1 MVGTVS
7 QQVLPREDVW
17 KPGVMEGFTSEPSEL
32 LHVALVH
39 GWVRDGLGMR
49 QDNPHPHPHPL
60 LQMTVTWLPSSR
72 FRHWRGVP
80 SSPQF
85 QTAPPQNAP

>member
-1 MVGTVS
+1 MGQLPHPHPMLPGSRRPSGFRQVLPAMVGTVS

-39 GWVRDGLGMR
+39 GWVRDG
-49 QDNPHPHPHPL
+49 
-60 LQMTVTWLPSSR
+60 
-72 FRHWRGVP
+72 
-80 SSPQF
+80 
-85 QTAPPQNAP
+85 